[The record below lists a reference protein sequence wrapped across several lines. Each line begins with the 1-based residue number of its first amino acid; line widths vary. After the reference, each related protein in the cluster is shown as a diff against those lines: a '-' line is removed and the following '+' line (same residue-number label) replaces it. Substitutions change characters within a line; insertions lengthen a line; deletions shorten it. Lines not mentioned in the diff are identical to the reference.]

1 MPSSLYFGDR
11 DKPLVVEQSIEVVRQ
26 GLHQGQRVLDLVEY
40 QGTRVVVNAASI
52 AFVKSESHLGP
63 VVPKLS

>member
-1 MPSSLYFGDR
+1 MPCSLYFGDR

-40 QGTRVVVNAASI
+40 KGARVVVNAASI
-52 AFVKSESHLGP
+52 AFVKAESHLGP